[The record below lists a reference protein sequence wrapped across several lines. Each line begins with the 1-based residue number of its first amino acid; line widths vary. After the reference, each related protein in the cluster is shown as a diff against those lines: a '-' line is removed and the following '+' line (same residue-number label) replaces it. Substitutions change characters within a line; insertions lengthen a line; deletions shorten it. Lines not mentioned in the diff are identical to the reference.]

1 MGIETILLLLG
12 VLLAVGAVALYLI
25 IIAATLNKVSFTVG
39 TILIGVR
46 AIASQCEPIGSVV
59 RDILGNVS
67 AIEDAMAAAVGSTP
81 RRALRSP
88 GRAGTGRDMSQ
99 LSLGA
104 GPGPSGVRG
113 Y

>member
-1 MGIETILLLLG
+1 MGIETILLLIA

-39 TILIGVR
+39 TVLIGVR
-46 AIASQCEPIGSVV
+46 AIASQTEPLGSVV

-67 AIEDAMAAAVGSTP
+67 AIEDAMAGAVGVAP
-81 RRALRSP
+81 QRVLRSP
-88 GRAGTGRDMSQ
+88 GRAGYGKGRPA
-99 LSLGA
+99 LAA
-104 GPGPSGVRG
+104 GNPPSGIRG

>member
-1 MGIETILLLLG
+1 MGIETILLLIA

-39 TILIGVR
+39 TVLIGVR
-46 AIASQCEPIGSVV
+46 AIANQTEPIGSVV

-67 AIEDAMAAAVGSTP
+67 AIEDAMAGAIGVAP
-81 RRALRSP
+81 QRALRSP
-88 GRAGTGRDMSQ
+88 GRAGYGKGIPALD
-99 LSLGA
+99 A
-104 GPGPSGVRG
+104 GNPPSGIRG

>member
-1 MGIETILLLLG
+1 MGIETILLLIGVFLG
-12 VLLAVGAVALYLI
+12 VGAVALYLI

-39 TILIGVR
+39 TVLIGVR

-67 AIEDAMAAAVGSTP
+67 AIEDAMAAAIGGTP
-81 RRALRSP
+81 GRMLRSP
-88 GRAGTGRDMSQ
+88 GRAGTGRE
-99 LSLGA
+99 LPAGSLGA
-104 GPGPSGVRG
+104 SPPPSGVRG